1 MFRCAHAKIFKVA
14 LVTDSGKYLQKRRL
28 IKVLNKLREVMFMR
42 RKDKNRSVEGEEVIR
57 VPLPKDNQVFGI
69 VEQALGSGWMDVRCS
84 DGKIRR
90 CRIPGRF
97 RRRMWIKIGDVVVVE
112 PWEVQ
117 SDERGDIVYRYT
129 RTQVDWLLRKK
140 KITQEFLSGGLT
152 L

>member
-1 MFRCAHAKIFKVA
+1 VENICKK
-14 LVTDSGKYLQKRRL
+14 LRL
-28 IKVLNKLREVMFMR
+28 IRLSNKLRGVMLMPR
-42 RKDKNRSVEGEEVIR
+42 NDKNRTVEGEEVIR

-84 DGKIRR
+84 DGKVRR
-90 CRIPGRF
+90 CRIPGKL
-97 RRRMWIKIGDVVVVE
+97 RRRMWIRVGDVVIVQ

-129 RTQVDWLLRKK
+129 KTQVDWLIRKN
-140 KITQEFLSGGLT
+140 KITQDFLTGGLT

>member
-1 MFRCAHAKIFKVA
+1 MPR
-14 LVTDSGKYLQKRRL
+14 
-28 IKVLNKLREVMFMR
+28 N
-42 RKDKNRSVEGEEVIR
+42 DKNRIVEGEEVIR

-84 DGKIRR
+84 DGKVRR
-90 CRIPGRF
+90 CRIPGKL
-97 RRRMWIKIGDVVVVE
+97 RRRMWIRVGDVVIIQ

-129 RTQVDWLLRKK
+129 KTQVDWLLRKN
-140 KITQEFLSGGLT
+140 KITQDFLTGGLT

>member
-1 MFRCAHAKIFKVA
+1 MLMPR
-14 LVTDSGKYLQKRRL
+14 
-28 IKVLNKLREVMFMR
+28 N
-42 RKDKNRSVEGEEVIR
+42 DKNRTFEGEEVIR

-84 DGKIRR
+84 DGKVRR
-90 CRIPGRF
+90 CRIPGKL
-97 RRRMWIKIGDVVVVE
+97 RRRMWIKVGDVVIVQ

-129 RTQVDWLLRKK
+129 RTQVDWLIRKN
-140 KITQEFLSGGLT
+140 KITQDFLTGGLT

>member
-1 MFRCAHAKIFKVA
+1 MFKWIHAKILKM
-14 LVTDSGKYLQKRRL
+14 LPLIDNGKYLQKLRL
-28 IKVLNKLREVMFMR
+28 IRLLNKLSGVMIMPR
-42 RKDKNRSVEGEEVIR
+42 NDKNRIVEGEEVIR

-90 CRIPGRF
+90 CRIPGKL
-97 RRRMWIKIGDVVVVE
+97 RRRMWIRVGDVVIIQ

-129 RTQVDWLLRKK
+129 KTQVDWLLRKN
-140 KITQEFLSGGLT
+140 KITQDFLTGGLT

>member
-1 MFRCAHAKIFKVA
+1 MIVENICKK
-14 LVTDSGKYLQKRRL
+14 LRL
-28 IKVLNKLREVMFMR
+28 IRLSNKLRGVMFMPR
-42 RKDKNRSVEGEEVIR
+42 NDKNRTVEGEEVIR

-84 DGKIRR
+84 DGKVRR
-90 CRIPGRF
+90 CRIPGKL
-97 RRRMWIKIGDVVVVE
+97 RRRMWIRVGDVVIVQ

-129 RTQVDWLLRKK
+129 KTQVDWLIRKN
-140 KITQEFLSGGLT
+140 KITQNFLTGGLT

>member
-1 MFRCAHAKIFKVA
+1 
-14 LVTDSGKYLQKRRL
+14 
-28 IKVLNKLREVMFMR
+28 MFMPR
-42 RKDKNRSVEGEEVIR
+42 NDKNRTVEGEEVIR

-84 DGKIRR
+84 DGKVRR
-90 CRIPGRF
+90 CRIPGKLRKK
-97 RRRMWIKIGDVVVVE
+97 MWIRVGDVVIVH

-129 RTQVDWLLRKK
+129 KTQVDWLIRKN
-140 KITQEFLSGGLT
+140 KITQDFLTGGLT

>member
-1 MFRCAHAKIFKVA
+1 MENICKK
-14 LVTDSGKYLQKRRL
+14 LRL
-28 IKVLNKLREVMFMR
+28 IRLSNKLRGVMFMPR
-42 RKDKNRSVEGEEVIR
+42 NDKNRTVEGEEVIR

-84 DGKIRR
+84 DGKVRR
-90 CRIPGRF
+90 CRIPGKL
-97 RRRMWIKIGDVVVVE
+97 RRRMWIRVGDVVIVQ

-129 RTQVDWLLRKK
+129 KTQVDWLIRKN
-140 KITQEFLSGGLT
+140 KITQNFLTGGLT

>member
-1 MFRCAHAKIFKVA
+1 LIVENICKK
-14 LVTDSGKYLQKRRL
+14 LRL
-28 IKVLNKLREVMFMR
+28 IRLSNKLRGVMFMPR
-42 RKDKNRSVEGEEVIR
+42 NDKNRTVEGEEVIR

-84 DGKIRR
+84 DGKVRR
-90 CRIPGRF
+90 CRIPGKL
-97 RRRMWIKIGDVVVVE
+97 RRRMWIRVGDVVIVQ

-129 RTQVDWLLRKK
+129 KTQVDWLIRKN
-140 KITQEFLSGGLT
+140 KITQDFLTGGLT

>member
-1 MFRCAHAKIFKVA
+1 
-14 LVTDSGKYLQKRRL
+14 LQKLRL
-28 IKVLNKLREVMFMR
+28 IRLSNKLPGVMFMPR
-42 RKDKNRSVEGEEVIR
+42 NDKNRTVEGEEVIR

-84 DGKIRR
+84 DGKVRR
-90 CRIPGRF
+90 CRIPGKL
-97 RRRMWIKIGDVVVVE
+97 RRRMWIRVGDVVIVQ

-129 RTQVDWLLRKK
+129 KTQVDWLIRKN
-140 KITQEFLSGGLT
+140 KITQDFLTGGLT